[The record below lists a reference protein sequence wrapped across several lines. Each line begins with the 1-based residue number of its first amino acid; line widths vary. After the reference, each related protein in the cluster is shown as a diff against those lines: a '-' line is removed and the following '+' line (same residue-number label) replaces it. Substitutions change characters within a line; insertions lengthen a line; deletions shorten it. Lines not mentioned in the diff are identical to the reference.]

1 MPIITIDGK
10 PYDQDTLSAE
20 ARSQLAS
27 IQFCDAELAR
37 LQAQT
42 AVLQTARVAYGKAL
56 QAALPA
62 ASWLPDDGMIKLPS

>member
-10 PYDQDTLSAE
+10 PYDPETLSAE

-37 LQAQT
+37 LQAQ
-42 AVLQTARVAYGKAL
+42 AAALQTARIAYGKAL

-62 ASWLPDDGMIKLPS
+62 ASWMPDNDMIQLP

>member
-1 MPIITIDGK
+1 MPIITIDRK

-20 ARSQLAS
+20 ARSQLTG

-37 LQAQT
+37 LQAK
-42 AVLQTARVAYGKAL
+42 AAAIQTARIAYGKAL

-62 ASWLPDDGMIKLPS
+62 ASWMPDNDMIQLP